1 MTDLRKAA
9 EQALKA
15 LHEPWVVGPEG
26 VSDAICALREALL
39 EFEPKPTIPR
49 EEVIRMTKE
58 AGVYS
63 GYESELFQRL
73 AELVA
78 AYERDICAKIC
89 EQMASR
95 HNDIRAAALEVAAE
109 RIRARGET

>member
-1 MTDLRKAA
+1 MIDLRKAA
-9 EQALKA
+9 EMALKA
-15 LHEPWVVGPEG
+15 LHDPWMAGPEG
-26 VSDAICALREALL
+26 VADAIVALRDALA
-39 EFEPKPTIPR
+39 ECGPKPTIPR
-49 EEVIRMTKE
+49 DEVIRMAKE

-78 AYERDICAKIC
+78 AYERNLCAKVC